1 MSSTAAD
8 YVFSVRRR
16 AVSEPVQ
23 PILQQGMRAGD
34 VHLKETAAIAARIGF
49 PGETHSPVFLQI
61 NRAISAAPPAISLQ
75 SSHKK

>member
-34 VHLKETAAIAARIGF
+34 VHLKETAAIAAAAIVMAVM
-49 PGETHSPVFLQI
+49 GEI
-61 NRAISAAPPAISLQ
+61 
-75 SSHKK
+75 

>member
-34 VHLKETAAIAARIGF
+34 VHLKETAAIAAGSVSRGKDVYKRQILR
-49 PGETHSPVFLQI
+49 FL
-61 NRAISAAPPAISLQ
+61 
-75 SSHKK
+75 